1 MSRRYPKICQCRPSC
16 GKVLSLSQRCD
27 LGYGT
32 LKKIFTLTLPQ
43 DLFFGVLSGKTLLLT
58 LIAPWD
64 TAKGRDAAVENV
76 YFEKQANLPSP
87 FVTDIR
93 NVKSVVGLVPVG
105 KRWGIVDRGGLDRFA
120 ETEIPEVDSDSDSGI
135 GK

>member
-1 MSRRYPKICQCRPSC
+1 MIREGRNGKITR
-16 GKVLSLSQRCD
+16 D

-32 LKKIFTLTLPQ
+32 LKKIFTHTLPQ
-43 DLFFGVLSGKTLLLT
+43 DVFLGVLSGKTLLLT

-64 TAKGRDAAVENV
+64 IAKGRDAAVENV
-76 YFEKQANLPSP
+76 YFEKQAKLPSP

-93 NVKSVVGLVPVG
+93 NVKSVVGLVSVG
-105 KRWGIVDRGGLDRFA
+105 KRWGIVDRRGVDKSP